1 MYDVSTITVIYY
13 TTCNNSFYIKIM
25 SLFHA
30 IFLESEVLLMKTV
43 TVKCMLNHYMKQ
55 AQLKYKSVRSR
66 ILETK
71 GSLRV
76 VFRLERHPSSS
87 KKTK

>member
-1 MYDVSTITVIYY
+1 MYDVSTITV
-13 TTCNNSFYIKIM
+13 TNSFYIKIM

-55 AQLKYKSVRSR
+55 AQLKYISVRSR